1 MEKYGLEIN
10 PVCEANFVMTDRT
23 IDSKLLFNTIPL
35 ELSGGLETIYKRKIF
50 IRFGFYQSGSLA
62 IGLGMF
68 WKNITVDYAF
78 IIDNS
83 VAGLDNNHLITIGLS
98 SDWIKDKVFN

>member
-1 MEKYGLEIN
+1 
-10 PVCEANFVMTDRT
+10 
-23 IDSKLLFNTIPL
+23 
-35 ELSGGLETIYKRKIF
+35 
-50 IRFGFYQSGSLA
+50 
-62 IGLGMF
+62 MF